1 MGLAHTRDFLR
12 PTRCLLILFDCQES
26 TGAMLINKKPG
37 KRMGNTVELKYGP
50 PTEILVLVSTSIIIG

>member
-1 MGLAHTRDFLR
+1 MIGLL
-12 PTRCLLILFDCQES
+12 DCQES

-37 KRMGNTVELKYGP
+37 KSIGNTVELKYGP